1 MLHLTRDAQNKS
13 ISALEENEN
22 DYNSGYES
30 SSSSDTNSLT
40 EDLDQIGRIQIP
52 RLSSY
57 LSKENLPS
65 LSTLPSLPHFP
76 TFNNL
81 TSLPSFPNLPS
92 ANLPSFDLTE
102 FSRYVSQYVQNA
114 TSKMSGSDSKEISPE
129 AETRFANSVKTAL
142 ATRIQ
147 MTTFLSDLKGGLSL
161 RAAIDRL
168 QPLTDVVHEA
178 ITLPADDES
187 DDEIMQNDTE
197 PVVVDEIVNREQPI
211 MTELIVPE
219 GEGSEG
225 QGKLARRKR
234 SHAHKRSFHMSKLAT
249 SRLSDGYDSSAFT
262 GSDVDELTAE
272 EARALTHLDS
282 LDDFF
287 KEDLLRKRIQRIQSL
302 TNLSQQLKNKLVTK
316 LMMGNYYRYINEK
329 LWNEK
334 GITLRKEGGLT
345 LDDDLLAAATND
357 ESASDMYVDKGSES
371 DTEDTNNNNDNFD
384 SQHEEDTYE
393 DDFGYDYDDDDDDGD
408 AVVLT
413 EEDQQP
419 SFFDESRNIMG
430 CSHYQRNCKLECPT
444 CQKWFTCRFCHDQ
457 QVTDHKLQ
465 RSEVK
470 HVLCM
475 FCNTPQFPDSSYCVN
490 CEEELANYFCSKCV
504 LYDNDPAK
512 DIYHC
517 DKCGICR
524 LGLGLSKDYFH
535 CDVCNI
541 CLSIDLKEHHKCVT
555 NTTHCNCPICNEYLF
570 TSVSKVVFMK
580 CGHLI
585 HQMCYD
591 EMIKHSYKCPVC
603 KKTVINAETQFRILD
618 QEIRQQP
625 LPAPYNMW
633 RCIISC
639 NDCKGKS
646 NCAYHVMGL
655 KCKYCQSYNT
665 HQIKLIKPE
674 EEVDEDNDDVDSKS
688 IGEESN
694 ERITSMRL
702 MKTNLGSNFLI
713 EGQNDPN
720 EPHENADREVTMTD
734 GADDDVGNLVN
745 FRRLTKAILGN
756 KDVDRHSVT
765 KMFQT
770 FINSSIMDIAEA
782 EVESDAKSEMEI
794 FGGF

>member
-1 MLHLTRDAQNKS
+1 MLHLTQTKQAKNIDAVE
-13 ISALEENEN
+13 ANEI

-30 SSSSDTNSLT
+30 SSSSDMDSLT
-40 EDLDQIGRIQIP
+40 HDLDLIGRIHISK
-52 RLSSY
+52 LSQY
-57 LSKENLPS
+57 LSKDNLPS
-65 LSTLPSLPHFP
+65 LATLPSLPSFAN
-76 TFNNL
+76 FNQL
-81 TSLPSFPNLPS
+81 PHLPSLSNLPA
-92 ANLPSFDLTE
+92 ANLPSFDLTD
-102 FSRYVSQYVQNA
+102 FSRYVSQYVQYA
-114 TSKMSGSDSKEISPE
+114 TNRLGPESKEISPE
-129 AETRFANSVKTAL
+129 AATRFDNYVKTAL
-142 ATRIQ
+142 AARIQ

-161 RAAIDRL
+161 QAALDRL

-187 DDEIMQNDTE
+187 DEEAMVNDTE
-197 PVVVDEIVNREQPI
+197 PVVVGEVVHREHPI
-211 MTELIVPE
+211 MTELILPE
-219 GEGSEG
+219 GDEIHGG
-225 QGKLARRKR
+225 MAGGHPRRKR
-234 SHAHKRSFHMSKLAT
+234 KHKHKRLSAHQTAGV
-249 SRLSDGYDSSAFT
+249 LSDGYDSGVFT
-262 GSDVDELTAE
+262 GSDVEELTPQ
-272 EARALTHLDS
+272 EAKALTHLDS

-287 KEDLLRKRIQRIQSL
+287 KEDLLRKKIQRIQAL
-302 TNLSQQLKNKLVTK
+302 TDLSQKLKNKLVTM

-329 LWNEK
+329 LLKEK
-334 GITLRKEGGLT
+334 GVALRKEGALV
-345 LDDDLLAAATND
+345 LDESLASNNVSNAATTNASVSEFMD
-357 ESASDMYVDKGSES
+357 EGSES
-371 DTEDTNNNNDNFD
+371 DTEENDDND
-384 SQHEEDTYE
+384 DRNDEDDELDDYYEED
-393 DDFGYDYDDDDDDGD
+393 D
-408 AVVLT
+408 ADKVVLT

-419 SFFDESRNIMG
+419 SYFDKNRNILG

-444 CQKWFTCRFCHDQ
+444 CQRWFPCRFCHDQ
-457 QVTDHKLQ
+457 EVTDHKLQ

-475 FCNTPQFPDSSYCVN
+475 FCNTPQFPESGYCVN
-490 CEEELANYFCSKCV
+490 CEQELANYFCAKCV
-504 LYDNDPAK
+504 LYDNDSTK

-585 HQMCYD
+585 HQTCYD

-603 KKTVINAETQFRILD
+603 KKTVVNAEIQFRILD
-618 QEIRQQP
+618 QEIRQLP

-665 HQIKLIKPE
+665 NQLKLIKPE
-674 EEVDEDNDDVDSKS
+674 EE
-688 IGEESN
+688 GEEENNDSN
-694 ERITSMRL
+694 SLGEGANDRITSMRL

-713 EGQNDPN
+713 EGQNDYS
-720 EPHENADREVTMTD
+720 EPHESVDRDMTTPDD
-734 GADDDVGNLVN
+734 GDDETGNLMN
-745 FRRLTKAILGN
+745 FRRLTKALLGN

-765 KMFQT
+765 KVFQT
-770 FINSSIMDIAEA
+770 FINTTIMDPDA